1 MNADWPLI
9 PLGELVE
16 FRTGKLDSN
25 AAVDSGKYP
34 FFTCSPTT
42 LLVDTYAFDTEA
54 VLLAGN
60 NANGIFS
67 VKYYQGK
74 FNAYQRTYVITPKNS
89 SRLSTKWLYFRIK
102 HLTSELQQMSVGSAT
117 KFLTKKILDAY
128 QIQLPSI
135 DAQEYQSGILWSL
148 QNKIDMNAEI
158 NQTLEQMAQAIFK
171 SWFVDFEPVKAKIAV
186 LEAGGSAENA
196 LLAAMQ
202 AISGKSEVLLNQL
215 QTEQPEQYAEL
226 RATAELFP
234 SAMQES
240 ELGEIPEGWDASTI
254 GQSFILTMGQSPPGD
269 TYNEIGEGVPFY
281 QGRTDFGF
289 RFPIQRVFC
298 TEPTR
303 LAQTRDSLVSV
314 RAPVGDVNVALQQCA
329 LGRGVAG
336 LRHPK
341 GHQSFVFYSARSL
354 KLHFELYNGEG
365 TVFGSINKKDF
376 QNLPI
381 VIPSANALKA
391 FENTVAPLDSRIE
404 TNEHIIRT
412 LSELRGTLL
421 LKLLSGELR
430 LPEAEAQIQE
440 AADAV

>member
-1 MNADWPLI
+1 MNADWPLT

-34 FFTCSPTT
+34 FFICSPTT

-135 DAQEYQSGILWSL
+135 DVQEYQSGILWSL

>member
-135 DAQEYQSGILWSL
+135 DVQEYQSGILWSL

-202 AISGKSEVLLNQL
+202 AISGKSEV
-215 QTEQPEQYAEL
+215 PAKS
-226 RATAELFP
+226 TA
-234 SAMQES
+234 
-240 ELGEIPEGWDASTI
+240 
-254 GQSFILTMGQSPPGD
+254 
-269 TYNEIGEGVPFY
+269 N
-281 QGRTDFGF
+281 RT
-289 RFPIQRVFC
+289 
-298 TEPTR
+298 
-303 LAQTRDSLVSV
+303 A
-314 RAPVGDVNVALQQCA
+314 
-329 LGRGVAG
+329 
-336 LRHPK
+336 
-341 GHQSFVFYSARSL
+341 
-354 KLHFELYNGEG
+354 
-365 TVFGSINKKDF
+365 
-376 QNLPI
+376 
-381 VIPSANALKA
+381 
-391 FENTVAPLDSRIE
+391 
-404 TNEHIIRT
+404 
-412 LSELRGTLL
+412 
-421 LKLLSGELR
+421 
-430 LPEAEAQIQE
+430 
-440 AADAV
+440 

>member
-135 DAQEYQSGILWSL
+135 DVQEYQSDILWSL
-148 QNKIDMNAEI
+148 QNKIDVNAEI

-171 SWFVDFEPVKAKIAV
+171 SWFVDFEPVKAKIAAR
-186 LEAGGSAENA
+186 EAGGSAEDA

-202 AISGKSEVLLNQL
+202 AISGKNEAQLNQL
-215 QTEQPEQYAEL
+215 QKEQTEQYAEL

>member
-135 DAQEYQSGILWSL
+135 DVQEYQSGILWSL